1 MNPEAARA
9 RKGQGISGQAPRREA
24 LGRHRKE
31 DTMTGLRTIA
41 AGLAAGLVG
50 TTAMTA
56 LQEVMAARRRRAGA
70 ATGGN
75 GARPDDPWVS
85 APAPA
90 QLARKV
96 ILGTTGRDV
105 PAERIPLF
113 TNAVHWGYGTSTGV
127 LYGLVQRTRAGSP
140 FVRGPLFGL
149 GVWASSYATLV
160 PLGLYK
166 WPWHYR
172 AGAIAKDVS
181 YHLVYGSGVAA
192 GYQLAGRR
200 AR

>member
-1 MNPEAARA
+1 
-9 RKGQGISGQAPRREA
+9 
-24 LGRHRKE
+24 
-31 DTMTGLRTIA
+31 MTGLRTLT

-56 LQEVMAARRRRAGA
+56 LQELMAARRRRARG
-70 ATGGN
+70 ATGAN
-75 GARPDDPWVS
+75 GSGPDDAWAR

-90 QLARKV
+90 QLARIV
-96 ILGTTGRDV
+96 VRSATGRDV

-113 TNAVHWGYGTSTGV
+113 TNAVHWGYGTSMGV
-127 LYGLVQRTRAGSP
+127 LYGIVQRTREGSP
-140 FVRGPLFGL
+140 LVRGPLFGL

-172 AGAIAKDVS
+172 AGAIAKDLS

-192 GYQLAGRR
+192 GYRLAGRSGR
-200 AR
+200 

>member
-1 MNPEAARA
+1 
-9 RKGQGISGQAPRREA
+9 
-24 LGRHRKE
+24 
-31 DTMTGLRTIA
+31 MTGLRTLT
-41 AGLAAGLVG
+41 AGLAAGVVG

-56 LQEVMAARRRRAGA
+56 LQEVMAARRRRARA
-70 ATGGN
+70 VTGGN
-75 GARPDDPWVS
+75 GSAPDDPWAS

-90 QLARKV
+90 QLARIV
-96 ILGTTGRDV
+96 VRGATGRDV

-113 TNAVHWGYGTSTGV
+113 TNAVHWGYGTSMGV
-127 LYGLVQRTRAGSP
+127 LYGVVQRTREGSP
-140 FVRGPLFGL
+140 LVRGPLFGL

-172 AGAIAKDVS
+172 AGAIAKDLS

-192 GYQLAGRR
+192 GYRLAGRS